1 MKRDKSKGIGETKK
15 ETERRREEGFKK
27 GGGGGAMDNVLR
39 GIQEYH
45 LGVFWNSRLVNIST
59 PLTHVLQVLW
69 IFDVM
74 DSGFC

>member
-1 MKRDKSKGIGETKK
+1 MKRDKSKGIGERKRRQREEEKKGLKK
-15 ETERRREEGFKK
+15 EGA
-27 GGGGGAMDNVLR
+27 GAMDNVLR
-39 GIQEYH
+39 GMQEYH